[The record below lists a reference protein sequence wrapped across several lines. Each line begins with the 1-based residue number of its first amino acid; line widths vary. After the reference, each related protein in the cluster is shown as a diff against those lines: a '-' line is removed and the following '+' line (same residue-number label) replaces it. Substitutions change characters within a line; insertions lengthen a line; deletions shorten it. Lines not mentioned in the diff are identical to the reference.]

1 MDKAALDVAVPGAE
15 TRYPVE
21 FSASAGEYFRIWIVN
36 LALTI
41 VTLGVYSAWAK
52 VRKKRY
58 FYAHTK
64 IAGEG
69 FEYRGNPVAILKGRI
84 VAVALLVAYSIAG
97 QVSPLLQG
105 VLALLFAIVFPWL
118 YVRSLAFNAYNS
130 AYRNIRLNFG
140 ATYGQALGLMAW
152 CAFVTVITVGLGYPY
167 ARAKLTRFSAEHH
180 RYGTAAFALPS
191 LIRGF
196 YGVFLRLVGLTI
208 LFGGVLFALGAAAM
222 AGAPAGSP
230 RAVLMMMMPIGMFAL
245 YLMWFAYPRARVGNL
260 VWNKLTIGG
269 GASGAPQV
277 RFENHLR
284 ARDLAWLYFVNVLA
298 LVVTLGLATPWAVVR
313 TMRYRADKMTLQVI
327 GGLDGFVAAQA
338 TEVAAAPEE
347 VGEMFGFDF
356 SI

>member
-1 MDKAALDVAVPGAE
+1 MDKAALDVAVPGAQ

-21 FSASAGEYFRIWIVN
+21 YTATAGEYFRIWIVN

-41 VTLGVYSAWAK
+41 VTIGIYSAWAK

-69 FEYRGNPVAILKGRI
+69 FEYRGNPIAILKGRL
-84 VAVALLVAYSIAG
+84 VAVALLVVYSIAS
-97 QVSPLLQG
+97 QVSPILQG
-105 VLALLFAIVFPWL
+105 VLALLFAVVFPWL

-130 AYRNIRLNFG
+130 AYRNIRLSFG

-167 ARAKLTRFSAEHH
+167 ARAEITRFTAENH
-180 RYGTAAFALPS
+180 RYGTAPFALPS
-191 LIRGF
+191 LIRAF
-196 YGVFLRLVGLTI
+196 YGIFLRLIGLTI
-208 LFGGVLFALGAAAM
+208 VFGGALFALGAAAM
-222 AGAPAGSP
+222 AMVPAGGP
-230 RAVLMMMMPIGMFAL
+230 RAVLVLMMPIAMFAL

-260 VWNKLTIGG
+260 IWNNLKIGG
-269 GASGAPQV
+269 GTSGAPEV
-277 RFENHLR
+277 RFQNQLR

-298 LVVTLGLATPWAVVR
+298 LVLTLGLATPWAVVR
-313 TMRYRADKMTLQVI
+313 TMRYRAEKMTLQVT
-327 GGLDGFVAAQA
+327 GGLDGFVAGQA
-338 TEVAAAPEE
+338 ADVAAAPEE

>member
-21 FSASAGEYFRIWIVN
+21 FTATTGEYFRIWIVN

-41 VTLGVYSAWAK
+41 VTLGIYSAWAK

-58 FYAHTK
+58 FYAHTR
-64 IAGEG
+64 IADEG

-84 VAVALLVAYSIAG
+84 VAVALLAAYSIAG
-97 QVSPLLQG
+97 QVSPVAQG

-130 AYRNIRLNFG
+130 AYRNIRLSFG
-140 ATYGQALGLMAW
+140 GTYTQALALMAW
-152 CAFVTVITVGLGYPY
+152 CAFVTVITGGIGYPY
-167 ARAKLTRFSAEHH
+167 ARAKLTRFSAEQH
-180 RYGTAAFALPS
+180 RYGTAPFALPS
-191 LIRGF
+191 LVRGF
-196 YGVFLRLVGLTI
+196 YGIFLRLVGLTI
-208 LFGGVLFALGAAAM
+208 LFAGAVFGLGAAVM

-230 RAVLMMMMPIGMFAL
+230 RALLMMLMPIGMFAL
-245 YLMWFAYPRARVGNL
+245 YLMWFSYPRARVGNL
-260 VWNKLTIGG
+260 VWNNLTIGG
-269 GASGAPQV
+269 GTSGAPQV
-277 RFENHLR
+277 RFENRLR

-298 LVVTLGLATPWAVVR
+298 LVVTLGLATAWAVVR
-313 TMRYRADKMTLQVI
+313 TMRYRAEKMTLQVT
-327 GGLDGFVAAQA
+327 GGLDGFVAGQA
-338 TEVAAAPEE
+338 SEVAAAPEE

>member
-1 MDKAALDVAVPGAE
+1 MDKAPLDVAVPGAQ

-21 FSASAGEYFRIWIVN
+21 FSATTGEYFRIWIVN

-41 VTLGVYSAWAK
+41 VTIGIYSAWAK

-58 FYAHTK
+58 FYAHTR

-69 FEYRGNPVAILKGRI
+69 FEYRGNPIAILKGRL
-84 VAVALLVAYSIAG
+84 VAVALLAVYSIAG
-97 QVSPLLQG
+97 QVSPILQG
-105 VLALLFAIVFPWL
+105 VFALLFAIVFPWL

-130 AYRNIRLNFG
+130 AYRNIRLSFDG
-140 ATYGQALGLMAW
+140 TYGQALGLMAW
-152 CAFVTVITVGLGYPY
+152 CGFVTIITVGLGYPY
-167 ARAKLTRFSAEHH
+167 ARAKLTRFTAEHH
-180 RYGTAAFALPS
+180 RYGTAPFALPS
-191 LIRGF
+191 VIRSF
-196 YGVFLRLVGLTI
+196 YGIFLRLIGLTI
-208 LFGGVLFALGAAAM
+208 LLGGALFGLGAAAI
-222 AGAPAGSP
+222 AVAPAGV
-230 RAVLMMMMPIGMFAL
+230 RGLLVMTMPIGVFAL
-245 YLMWFAYPRARVGNL
+245 YLMWFSYPRARVGNL
-260 VWNKLTIGG
+260 VWNNLTIGG
-269 GASGAPQV
+269 GASGAPEV
-277 RFENHLR
+277 RFENRLR

-313 TMRYRADKMTLQVI
+313 TMRYRADRMSLQVT